1 MSRAIPNRRT
11 ITVIA
16 WSAFG
21 VVAVALVAVA
31 AAVGVGAFIAQ
42 KELRAAVPLV
52 ATLQDDFAADDR
64 TQLSA
69 SVHELQQHASTARG
83 AVDTWL
89 WQAAEQAP
97 FIGSTLHAVRQTAV
111 AVDDL
116 AEGVLPVLSDM
127 DPSLL
132 RPQGGTF
139 DLAALSQLAEP
150 VSTAAAASGAAAD
163 ALADVDP
170 SGTPGALRGPL
181 TQLSQVVAA
190 LHPALTRADQIMP
203 QLPSMMGQDGPQYYL
218 LLVQNNAE
226 ARGTGGIPASVVRL
240 RFEGGKMEIA
250 DQATSRDFENNR
262 ATPIL
267 PLDPEVVKLYD
278 DKVGRYSQD
287 ITSTPDF
294 ALSANLAKEFWA
306 QTYGTPVDG
315 VISID
320 PVTLSYILDATGPI
334 TLATGDKLTSSD
346 AVQILLS
353 DVYARYPD
361 NADQDAFFASAAV
374 KVFDALSSGDFQP
387 VAFAE
392 ALVRAVDENRV
403 MFHSFRPE
411 VEAGF
416 AGSRLL
422 GPLPETDSGGIPTLG
437 VFVNDLTEAK
447 LSYYTWMS
455 AEVQVDRCSS
465 VPTYTTVVTFVNGL
479 DQATSD
485 GLGRYVDGANHF
497 AKGTIGTDLQF
508 YGPTGS
514 TFVGAALDGVDVSIT
529 TGEHLGRPVGRMWIV
544 NPPQFVHTLAV
555 RFQGT
560 PDDGPDAAIVHT
572 PMVNPVNTT
581 VVEMPCA

>member
-1 MSRAIPNRRT
+1 MSRSFSARRT
-11 ITVIA
+11 AVVVA
-16 WSAFG
+16 WSALG
-21 VVAVALVAVA
+21 VVGAAFVAMVVAI
-31 AAVGVGAFIAQ
+31 GVGGFIAQ
-42 KELRAAVPLV
+42 KELRAAQPLV
-52 ATLQDDFAADDR
+52 GKLQNQFGDEDR
-64 TQLSA
+64 TELDA
-69 SVHELQQHASTARG
+69 SVQQLQQHASTARG
-83 AVDTWL
+83 AVDTWV

-97 FIGSTLHAVRQTAV
+97 FVGSTLHAVRQTAV

-132 RPQGGTF
+132 RPRGGSF
-139 DLAALSQLAEP
+139 DVAALAGLSGP
-150 VSTAAAASGAAAD
+150 ISTAAAASGSAAG
-163 ALADVDP
+163 ALADVDL
-170 SGTPGALRGPL
+170 SATPTALRGPL
-181 TQLSQVVAA
+181 TQLAGVVEA
-190 LHPALTRADQIMP
+190 LHPALDRANEILP
-203 QLPSMMGQDGPQYYL
+203 VLPSMMGQDGPKYYL

-226 ARGTGGIPASVVRL
+226 ARGTGGIPASIVRL
-240 RFEGGKMEIA
+240 RFENGKMEIV
-250 DQATSRDFENNR
+250 DQATSRDFKNDR
-262 ATPIL
+262 AEPIV

-294 ALSANLAKEFWA
+294 ALSAQLAKEFWA
-306 QTYGTPVDG
+306 QSYGTPVDG

-320 PVTLSYILDATGPI
+320 PVTLSYILEATGPI
-334 TLATGDKLTSSD
+334 TLATGDSLTSSD
-346 AVQILLS
+346 AVRVLLS
-353 DVYARYPD
+353 DVYARYPL

-374 KVFDALSSGDFQP
+374 KVFDAVSSGDFSP
-387 VAFAE
+387 TAFAA

-403 MFHSFRPE
+403 LFHSFDPE

-422 GPLPETDSGGIPTLG
+422 GPLPETDAGGDPTLG
-437 VFVNDLTEAK
+437 VFVNDLTEGK

-455 AEVQVDRCSS
+455 AEVEVDRCSS
-465 VPTYTTVVTFVNGL
+465 LPTYTTVVTFVNGL

-485 GLGRYVDGANHF
+485 SLGRYVNGANHY

-529 TGEHLGRPVGRMWIV
+529 TGEHLGRPVGRMWVV
-544 NPPQFVHTLAV
+544 NPPQVVHTLAV

-560 PDDGPDAAIVHT
+560 AEDGPVPSIVHT
-572 PMVNPVNTT
+572 PLVNPVNTT
-581 VVEMPCA
+581 VVETPCG